1 MFGMLSS
8 CKREGVPKSGRTI
21 FVRTQGAD
29 LPIYLRGNGNQEVV
43 ILVLHGGPGGNGLEY
58 RGGIYAEM
66 LEDKYT
72 MAYLDQRGQ
81 GASRKVNGEFDI
93 TMAAMVR
100 DLEAVVSVIKEELG
114 ENSKIYLFG
123 HSWGGTLGT
132 SYLLTR
138 NNQSNVQGWIESD
151 GAHDIPLLNKEAIAM
166 FIQVGKEEIAKGRNT
181 SKWNEIV
188 GWAEKVDIDSISEA
202 DGGQINEYGYEAEN
216 MIDEIGA
223 SKEGGLPSRWLYS
236 PVDPIISS
244 MSGNST
250 QTALVRDGIER
261 IALTNRLPELNIPTL
276 LLWGK
281 YDFVVPPALGESA
294 LNQIS
299 STEKSLIMFDFS
311 GHSPMNSEA
320 EKFAQSIID
329 FVERTK

>member
-1 MFGMLSS
+1 MLGMLSS
-8 CKREGVPKSGRTI
+8 CQKEGISESGRTI

-29 LPIYLRGNGNQEVV
+29 LPIYLRGNGDQDVV
-43 ILVLHGGPGGNGLEY
+43 ILLLHGGPGGNGLEY
-58 RGGIYAEM
+58 RSGIYAEM
-66 LEDKYT
+66 LEDNYA

-100 DLEAVVSVIKEELG
+100 DLEAVVSVLKHELG
-114 ENSKIYLFG
+114 VNTKIYLLG

-138 NNQSNVQGWIESD
+138 DNQLNITGWIESD

-166 FIQVGKEEIAKGRNT
+166 FIKVGKEEIVKGGNT

-188 GWAEKVDIDSISEA
+188 GWAEKIDVDSISDA

-216 MIDEIGA
+216 MIEEIAA
-223 SKEGGLPSRWLYS
+223 SKEGGIPSRWLYS

-250 QTALVRDGIER
+250 QTALVRDGVER
-261 IALTNRLPELNIPTL
+261 IALTNRLPELKIPTL

-294 LNQIS
+294 LSQIS
-299 STEKSLIMFDFS
+299 STEKSLIMFDHS